1 MSVSISPKNF
11 INDLLNVVDTLT
23 GHFVERGYQAISND
37 IRVSGLLTSILVL
50 YIIYHLALVYYDK
63 EPFSGVASHILKI
76 SLVFVLALNWDVF
89 HRVIYNFVTN
99 EPMHISK
106 ILIDA
111 YGNVSDSHS
120 ASLNDVWVMG
130 MDVVTSLFK
139 NAPFS
144 IKGFFIA
151 LFATLLIFTATLLF
165 TVIALG
171 YIILSKFFV
180 AIYLGIA
187 PYFILMYLFRG
198 TQGMTQSWV
207 QALLN
212 YSLIPVFVSVVLLFT
227 MSLAVVLL
235 EPMASQDVEGGPGLI
250 GGAMYIIASLIS
262 AYMTYLIPQK
272 AAALTSS
279 LSMGALS
286 SAMSHAKGMV
296 NKGKD
301 AFSGAKDGAK
311 RLQQGAGNTANAFK
325 ERQQSLKDVLQT
337 RQDSAKK
344 KANPFINSPGVGSSF
359 IES

>member
-1 MSVSISPKNF
+1 MRVSISPKNF

-63 EPFSGVASHILKI
+63 EPFSGVAPHILKI

-207 QALLN
+207 QSLLN
-212 YSLIPVFVSVVLLFT
+212 YSLIPVFVSVVMLFT

-235 EPMASQDVEGGPGLI
+235 EPMASPDTEGGPGLI
-250 GGAMYIIASLIS
+250 GGAMYMIGALIS

-286 SAMSHAKGMV
+286 NAVSHAKGAID
-296 NKGKD
+296 KGK
-301 AFSGAKDGAK
+301 AAY
-311 RLQQGAGNTANAFK
+311 QGGKNAGSKIKQGVGNAANDFK
-325 ERQQSLKDVLQT
+325 QRQQSLKDERQT
-337 RQDSAKK
+337 RQASAKK
-344 KANPFINSPGVGSSF
+344 KANPHIHSSVIGSSTINS
-359 IES
+359 